1 MNLSHIFWTFAFFTG
16 TKRDFSF
23 YRHGNYL
30 MKNYLKNN
38 IHKLIFKF
46 CYQESTVNAGVLFA
60 KIDRY
65 PKKLLHNQ
73 VSY

>member
-1 MNLSHIFWTFAFFTG
+1 ME
-16 TKRDFSF
+16 
-23 YRHGNYL
+23 
-30 MKNYLKNN
+30 NYLKNN